1 MDDFERR
8 FALKLGN
15 YTLLKIN
22 PKKCLHNTND
32 SYLNPLKIYGSTVG
46 LSSFNL
52 KIIEKKIN
60 TFEKFLF
67 LKSVNLKEMCMT
79 QILIWIRCHFCSLHI
94 LDPDLD
100 QVRIKIKWILSTSF
114 YNLHRFILYPEN
126 L

>member
-22 PKKCLHNTND
+22 PKKCLHNAND
-32 SYLNPLKIYGSTVG
+32 SYLNPLKIYGSTDG

-52 KIIEKKIN
+52 KIIEKKIK

-67 LKSVNLKEMCMT
+67 LKSVN
-79 QILIWIRCHFCSLHI
+79 H
-94 LDPDLD
+94 DPDPYLD
-100 QVRIKIKWILSTSF
+100 SVPFLFTA
-114 YNLHRFILYPEN
+114 YPGSRSGSGPHQN
-126 L
+126 KMDPKH